1 MQFISVNISAD
12 NIEITH
18 SLQINCFR
26 KMKRQQ
32 AQVKL
37 NLHKKQ
43 KRQCHE
49 NPRMSK
55 LSANLKSSP
64 RQQEV
69 KKVSA
74 IRKRSR
80 GKILNFDQ
88 DNNEVPKF
96 CSKVSVF
103 KELVNS
109 GPCYICVVCNHCPHR
124 GSEDLPNRN
133 KFCVIY
139 DDVLSL

>member
-1 MQFISVNISAD
+1 MQFISVNVSAG

-18 SLQINCFR
+18 SSQVNYFR

-32 AQVKL
+32 GQVKL

-43 KRQCHE
+43 KRQCHK

-69 KKVSA
+69 KKIST

-80 GKILNFDQ
+80 GKILNFDE

-96 CSKVSVF
+96 CSKVSIF

-109 GPCYICVVCNHCPHR
+109 GP
-124 GSEDLPNRN
+124 
-133 KFCVIY
+133 
-139 DDVLSL
+139 